1 MRKRLPHNF
10 LILRDELLLC
20 KRERGNK
27 GTTELRLAIYY
38 FVGSLLLVLICKHFD

>member
-27 GTTELRLAIYY
+27 GTTDGIAVSDILFRWK
-38 FVGSLLLVLICKHFD
+38 LVTCFNL